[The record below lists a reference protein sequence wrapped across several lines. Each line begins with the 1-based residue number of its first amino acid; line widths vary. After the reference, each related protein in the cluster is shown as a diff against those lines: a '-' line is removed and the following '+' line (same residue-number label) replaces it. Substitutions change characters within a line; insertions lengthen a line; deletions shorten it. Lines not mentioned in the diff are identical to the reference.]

1 MKKALLVLALSAL
14 TASTSPAAIVI
25 TATEV
30 GDDLVF
36 NASGSANL
44 ADDSF
49 TLVDSDTWPYG
60 GYTMAR
66 DDTAIAGPTGSGDV
80 DAYSGFESTSTF
92 GSPNNLA
99 YGADSGSGQLV
110 GVLGG
115 DFPIL
120 IVPQGYTSGDTI
132 TATSTFEGLSF
143 DELGIAP
150 GDYTWTWGSG
160 DNTDSLT
167 FTAVPEPS
175 GYALIAGALA
185 LGLAICRRP
194 SASSI

>member
-92 GSPNNLA
+92 GSANNLA